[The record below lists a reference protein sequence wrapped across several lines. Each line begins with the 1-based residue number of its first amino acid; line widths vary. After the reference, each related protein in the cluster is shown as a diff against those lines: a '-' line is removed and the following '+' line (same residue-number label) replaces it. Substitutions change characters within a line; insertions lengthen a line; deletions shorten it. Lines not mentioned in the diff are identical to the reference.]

1 MVDETRTRKHSGKS
15 GGGNPR
21 VKTLDS
27 LFHDFA
33 DPT

>member
-1 MVDETRTRKHSGKS
+1 MVDELRNRKHSGKS

-21 VKTLDS
+21 VKTLES
-27 LFHDFA
+27 LYHDHA